1 MTNTNSFA
9 LTYVEV
15 EYKRDWLSVDPD
27 DTDAA
32 GSASFFVRRESKKSD
47 EDWNE
52 NDPLA
57 DPGVRASCSAA
68 FSSLCFA
75 TNQ

>member
-32 GSASFFVRRESKKSD
+32 GSASFFVRRESKNLTKTGMKTI
-47 EDWNE
+47 
-52 NDPLA
+52 P
-57 DPGVRASCSAA
+57 
-68 FSSLCFA
+68 
-75 TNQ
+75 